1 MVECNRGHHLNV
13 VPYLGK
19 ILIRGLRGIKCPKFR
34 FFDIFSQT
42 GYYKFLIF
50 CMIVEGN
57 IGHHLSMVLYLGK
70 ILIWD
75 QLHGCSKTQLRRSQS
90 NVLPTCCFRLRK
102 EASNGCATGGVR
114 KSPLFAQI
122 FSIWINFFFKWT
134 AEGSCVCPINFF
146 SSKSENYLFTY
157 HLSAA
162 LLCIEIS
169 RFFRSFL
176 RSLH

>member
-1 MVECNRGHHLNV
+1 MPKWLRYE
-13 VPYLGK
+13 YLFFCISYKSNPGTTWNK
-19 ILIRGLRGIKCPKFR
+19 HTSNCINGVLSIYYIPLIIK
-34 FFDIFSQT
+34 
-42 GYYKFLIF
+42 
-50 CMIVEGN
+50 
-57 IGHHLSMVLYLGK
+57 
-70 ILIWD
+70 
-75 QLHGCSKTQLRRSQS
+75 HGCSKPQLRRSQS

-169 RFFRSFL
+169 PFFRSFL
-176 RSLH
+176 RYLH